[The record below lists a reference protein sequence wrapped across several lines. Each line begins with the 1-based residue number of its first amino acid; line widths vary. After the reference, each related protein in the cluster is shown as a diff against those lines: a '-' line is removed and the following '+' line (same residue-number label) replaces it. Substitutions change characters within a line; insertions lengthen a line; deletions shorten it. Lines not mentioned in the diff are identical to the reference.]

1 MSIRELVY
9 YYETAHMEGFVKAEI
24 DCLLKKFPNIDMR
37 RFNTTLSARKPILK
51 DKEILVRHHDVLKAI
66 MHGIMK
72 PRRGM
77 WKK

>member
-9 YYETAHMEGFVKAEI
+9 SYETLHTEGFVKAEI
-24 DCLLKKFPNIDMR
+24 DGLLKKFPNICVE
-37 RFNTTLSARKPILK
+37 RFETTLAARRPIMVG
-51 DKEILVRHHDVLKAI
+51 KEAVIRPHDVLKAI

-72 PRRGM
+72 PRRGL